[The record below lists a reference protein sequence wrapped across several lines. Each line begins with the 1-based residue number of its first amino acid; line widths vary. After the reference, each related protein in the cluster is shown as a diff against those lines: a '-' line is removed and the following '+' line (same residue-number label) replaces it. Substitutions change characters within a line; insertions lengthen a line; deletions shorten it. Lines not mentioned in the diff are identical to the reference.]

1 MFIQAYRTEQNRTSA
16 DVAKHAVSVFREVK
30 GLKYFQFMFQFN
42 IPV

>member
-1 MFIQAYRTEQNRTSA
+1 MFIQANRTEQNRTSA

-30 GLKYFQFMFQFN
+30 GVKCFQFIFQYN